1 MTVLSTVVVIVSA
14 GVTRLE
20 KWLLRWKAETAK

>member
-1 MTVLSTVVVIVSA
+1 VLAIVVVIASA

-20 KWLLRWKAETAK
+20 KWLLRWKQ